1 MSGFVDTMHSPLSS
15 RSFHNSPTHKLA
27 FCQDLF
33 LKEKSNKCLPNNHK
47 GSRHHSLSYFY
58 FLAFMKS
65 SYSTQNTRYTAV
77 HKALRKAV
85 RRVLVNNSNLNY
97 GRVLKQKDV
106 VDDVDRIQQQ
116 EFLDNLVEEERQ
128 DASPVGVLEEGSSS
142 CRDPDLAQVLEL
154 SSDGELLELY
164 ECLHSTSLFSPIGK
178 SLYIAGEGVA
188 VGAGKKVVHSREDL
202 ELYIE
207 SRFRFLAA
215 DAQHVFQAAHAGDQ
229 MSQWPSYRDTLIDL
243 RQRLG
248 VPCSPHLATADLE
261 TEIFLHLLSEHG
273 EYVQKHRGG
282 VRRSMEQE
290 EDEQSCNGN
299 SGGGD
304 GMTVSREGKQSLR
317 DMLKASIVSPLSIG
331 YRDLVPTLTKTLATV
346 ALTRVQVTM
355 IQNLGSIVLQRAAH
369 HKALAFIYAGSR
381 ELGKRMAVETAKQR
395 MMGAVVQYTALR
407 QIFTFVGPML
417 WLSTAWDLTK
427 MSLGTDYARLSRT
440 VFMMAQIR
448 LVKTRGWSNRVSNE

>member
-1 MSGFVDTMHSPLSS
+1 
-15 RSFHNSPTHKLA
+15 
-27 FCQDLF
+27 
-33 LKEKSNKCLPNNHK
+33 
-47 GSRHHSLSYFY
+47 
-58 FLAFMKS
+58 MKS
-65 SYSTQNTRYTAV
+65 SYSTHSTRYTAV
-77 HKALRKAV
+77 HKALRRAV

-97 GRVLKQKDV
+97 GRVLKRKDV
-106 VDDVDRIQQQ
+106 VEDVDGIQQQ
-116 EFLDNLVEEERQ
+116 DSLDDLMEEEREGE
-128 DASPVGVLEEGSSS
+128 SPVTGLEDESSS
-142 CRDPDLAQVLEL
+142 TGRDPDLAQVLEL

-178 SLYIAGEGVA
+178 SLYIAGDGVA
-188 VGAGKKVVHSREDL
+188 VSAGKKVVHTREDL

-215 DAQHVFQAAHAGDQ
+215 DAQHVFHAAHTGDQ

-248 VPCSPHLATADLE
+248 VPCSPRLATTDLE

-273 EYVQKHRGG
+273 EYVQKHHGG
-282 VRRSMEQE
+282 MQGFIDQE
-290 EDEQSCNGN
+290 EDEESCHGN
-299 SGGGD
+299 RSDGD
-304 GMTVSREGKQSLR
+304 GMTVSGERRQSLR
-317 DMLKASIVSPLSIG
+317 DILRASIVSPLSIG

-355 IQNLGSIVLQRAAH
+355 IQNLGRIVLQRAAH

-448 LVKTRGWSNRVSNE
+448 LVKTRGWSNRDEL